1 MVYLSRADFVH
12 CVLADGLDVT
22 RNRGGGW
29 WHLRLVFLVRIRFA
43 FYHYSCL
50 INKLNFCFLLF
61 WRARFFCSVTR
72 MNFYGNTIRI
82 KNYICIL
89 QCRKYM

>member
-50 INKLNFCFLLF
+50 INKLNYCFFIILAGQMFLQCDQIVLL
-61 WRARFFCSVTR
+61 W
-72 MNFYGNTIRI
+72 NTIE
-82 KNYICIL
+82 
-89 QCRKYM
+89 